1 MKLIL
6 QWLILSGGIWLT
18 AYFVPGIAIS
28 GVVTALIAGA
38 CLGFINLIIKPILKL
53 ITLPIN
59 LLTLGLFSIVLNGLL
74 FWALSAVI
82 PGVVI
87 TTFMAAVIGSIVV
100 AIINWIG
107 TKILKLD

>member
-1 MKLIL
+1 MKIIIH
-6 QWLILSGGIWLT
+6 WLLLSAGIWVT

-28 GVVTALIAGA
+28 GVITALIAGA

-74 FWALSAVI
+74 FWALSAVV
-82 PGVVI
+82 PGVII
-87 TTFMAAVIGSIVV
+87 TTFMAALIGSVIV
-100 AIINWIG
+100 ALINWLG
-107 TKILKLD
+107 TKILRLD